1 MRLWEPCRLTGGGIG
16 EVTVG
21 LGFET
26 SLMCKGIQVS
36 ASVQKKD
43 ARMNAEGC
51 VSRGGSVLENS
62 VGAKREG
69 KFRGCRLAGSSEG

>member
-1 MRLWEPCRLTGGGIG
+1 MFIDVQRSPGFSIG
-16 EVTVG
+16 AE
-21 LGFET
+21 E
-26 SLMCKGIQVS
+26 
-36 ASVQKKD
+36 D

-62 VGAKREG
+62 VGAKRER

>member
-1 MRLWEPCRLTGGGIG
+1 MQRYPGFRIG
-16 EVTVG
+16 AE
-21 LGFET
+21 E
-26 SLMCKGIQVS
+26 
-36 ASVQKKD
+36 D

-62 VGAKREG
+62 VGAKRER